1 MRLNLLW
8 RIFGYQAAGLISRSG
23 ILMNITWN
31 EYFKLM
37 APYIHTFIPLFV
49 AIDIIGIIPLYSG
62 LTGGIPAEQKRKIA
76 MQSIMTAFIISIAF
90 LFVGKTVFR
99 LLGITVADFQIA
111 GGALL
116 FVLAIIDLVWGGKPQ
131 REPSLEI
138 GVVPIGTPLIVGPAV
153 LTVLIMMLDLYGVWP
168 TMASLLVN
176 LVIVAV
182 ALLNADKI
190 LGFIGQNGAK
200 GMAKVV
206 SLLLAAIGVMMVRR
220 GIISIIIQMGSGG
233 KT

>member
-1 MRLNLLW
+1 
-8 RIFGYQAAGLISRSG
+8 
-23 ILMNITWN
+23 MNTFWH

-49 AIDIIGIIPLYSG
+49 AIDIIGIIPLYTG
-62 LTGGIPAEQKRKIA
+62 LTSGIPAEQKRRIA
-76 MQSIMTAFIISIAF
+76 MQSIVTAFVISIAF
-90 LFVGKTVFR
+90 LLVGKTVFK

-116 FVLAIIDLVWGGKPQ
+116 FFLAIVDLVWSGKPQ
-131 REPSLEI
+131 RESSSEI
-138 GVVPIGTPLIVGPAV
+138 GVVPIGTPLIIGPAV

-168 TMASLLVN
+168 TMASLLIN
-176 LVIVAV
+176 LGIVAV
-182 ALLNADKI
+182 ALLNANKI
-190 LGFIGQNGAK
+190 LGFMGENGAK

-233 KT
+233 KM